1 MSAAE
6 LAELLQVYGHGL
18 PAEGSVAE
26 MVSRL
31 EYHLQAEAPGLT
43 FMAGGTAPRDYL
55 CTA

>member
-6 LAELLQVYGHGL
+6 LAELLQVYGL

-31 EYHLQAEAPGLT
+31 EHHLQAEAPGLT